1 MVRLVA
7 ALTVLAVLGLISPTG
22 AARAAT
28 DQEQVRAVLE
38 GMNDSYN
45 RFDFDAFAQHVCTG
59 MRQADGFEADWY
71 SSRRVDGPT
80 RITVRSVAV
89 AGDPASSALANV
101 RFEAAN
107 HTETLAVDFV
117 REGAQ
122 WRACRYHPVET
133 I

>member
-1 MVRLVA
+1 MLRLGA
-7 ALTVLAVLGLISPTG
+7 GLTVLAVLGLAGPSGT
-22 AARAAT
+22 ARAAT
-28 DQEQVRAVLE
+28 DQEQVRAVLD

-45 RFDFDAFAQHVCTG
+45 RFDFDGFAQHVCTA
-59 MRQADGFEADWY
+59 MRHSAGFEADWY

-80 RITVRSVAV
+80 EITVRSVAV
-89 AGDPASSALANV
+89 AGDPATSAVANV
-101 RFEAAN
+101 RFEAAS

>member
-1 MVRLVA
+1 MMRLVA
-7 ALTVLAVLGLISPTG
+7 ALTVLAVLGLAWPSGT
-22 AARAAT
+22 ARAAT
-28 DQEQVRAVLE
+28 DQEQVRAVLD

-45 RFDFDAFAQHVCTG
+45 RFDFDAFAQHVCSA
-59 MRQADGFEADWY
+59 MRQADGFEGDWY

-89 AGDPASSALANV
+89 AGDPASSAVANV
-101 RFEAAN
+101 RFESAN

-122 WRACRYHPVET
+122 WKACRYHAVET